1 MVGSCAFKALRHKTG
16 PLKLPT
22 SPIPSLCGGYA
33 TEMASK
39 LIALARQS
47 AEVRQVIAHT
57 LPLQN
62 ASSRVLR
69 RVGMTCVGAVVDPE
83 DGNVWRWQLRVSRP
97 SMTST
102 RVFRPGTA
110 YLVALLMTLPS
121 CLLADI
127 YRWDTGAVIPGTAG
141 IVPGPGVNL
150 SGWASEQQNLMY
162 ADFSNGID
170 LSQSHL
176 YSSWLQ
182 NARFTAAN
190 LESANLNAADLTN
203 VDFRRANLVGAN
215 LGRAILTGVDLT
227 DADVRDTSLWSATAH
242 GFTPQQLYSTSSYQ
256 SHDLRNIRFWDD
268 DLSGWDLAG
277 QNLTGA
283 DFEDASL
290 SNANLTGA
298 SLIRVNLEQTVLEN
312 TQLDLADLRRASA
325 WSEYELSRASTINT
339 ILPDGGV
346 QGLDLS
352 SGQRLRVRD
361 ADLTITVHDTMRMGG
376 GSALALVLPDG
387 AWGSTI
393 AFAPGIPVTLG
404 GSLELTFD
412 ADVDVAR
419 QVGRT
424 LQLFDWTGVAP
435 SGTITVLSPYTW
447 DLSRLYTTGEVTLVP
462 EPGVSSVIGWLFLLF
477 TLRVKRR

>member
-1 MVGSCAFKALRHKTG
+1 
-16 PLKLPT
+16 
-22 SPIPSLCGGYA
+22 
-33 TEMASK
+33 MASK

-62 ASSRVLR
+62 ASTRVLR

-203 VDFRRANLVGAN
+203 VDFRQANLVGAN

-227 DADVRDTSLWSATAH
+227 NADVRDTSLWSATAH

-268 DLSGWDLAG
+268 DLSGWDLVG

-393 AFAPGIPVTLG
+393 AFHRHPGHAWRQSRTDLRRRCGCGPPGWPHAAVVRLDWRRAQRDDHRLEPLRLGSIPPLHNGRSHTRARTRSVLGYRMAVSVVHFASEATLTWERDSRQTVRLEPVPQTGKG
-404 GSLELTFD
+404 GSKTD
-412 ADVDVAR
+412 
-419 QVGRT
+419 
-424 LQLFDWTGVAP
+424 
-435 SGTITVLSPYTW
+435 
-447 DLSRLYTTGEVTLVP
+447 
-462 EPGVSSVIGWLFLLF
+462 
-477 TLRVKRR
+477 